1 MKPYIDEGHVDAPK
15 RYSEKKAIKVIKSLL
30 KDDDDLLNGRDV
42 ESISDDDILEIGFYY
57 YEIYK
62 D

>member
-1 MKPYIDEGHVDAPK
+1 MKPYIDDGHVDGQK

-30 KDDDDLLNGRDV
+30 KDDDELLNGRNI
-42 ESISDDDILEIGFYY
+42 ELISDDDILEIGFYH

>member
-1 MKPYIDEGHVDAPK
+1 MKPYIDEGHVGAPK
-15 RYSEKKAIKVIKSLL
+15 RYSKKKAIKVIKSLL
-30 KDDDDLLNGRDV
+30 KDDEDLLNGRDI
-42 ESISDDDILEIGFYY
+42 ESISDDDILEIGFYH